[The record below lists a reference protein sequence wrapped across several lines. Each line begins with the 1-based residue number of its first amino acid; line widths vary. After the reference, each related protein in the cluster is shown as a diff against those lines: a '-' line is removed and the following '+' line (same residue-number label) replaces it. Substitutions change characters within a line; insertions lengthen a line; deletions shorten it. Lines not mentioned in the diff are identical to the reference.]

1 MSKDYGLNSDGSK
14 VDITRGDLV
23 RFWPEDLIPND
34 NNYRFEAFDS
44 DPAIV
49 AERDKQIEKK
59 VASLIEER
67 QKQPIGIHEVT
78 GKRFKV
84 HYGDTRH
91 LAFLRINERRIW
103 PWNKPEDEA
112 KNLEI
117 RGRARIECVVENFG
131 VNAEKEYFGA
141 SIVENLSRNDLSV
154 ISLCVAVSRAEK
166 LGYTDAEIMRKF
178 HQTDPAFLP
187 NMRRLARL
195 PDHMKR
201 QIHLKQMAPSVGY
214 LLAEIPEEAHAEV
227 LAEVAGVPFRHP
239 DGTVRPLMPGD
250 LEAEA
255 MPSEPTPTCPDCDS
269 SVARED
275 NPKICVG
282 CNQPFDMA
290 DARARA
296 EQTLDYSE
304 SQERRPSAGKP
315 SAAKPKPI
323 TARAVA
329 SAAKKLGHLK
339 HKKIANT
346 IAGMKAFWE
355 PITKERKGSLI
366 ARLAEA
372 QIAWLGGEA
381 NDDRF
386 YKEVLAI
393 LREAK

>member
-1 MSKDYGLNSDGSK
+1 MAKDYGLNSDGSK

-112 KNLEI
+112 KNPEI

-227 LAEVAGVPFRHP
+227 LAEVTGIGQHP
-239 DGTVRPLMPGD
+239 DVLAGIV
-250 LEAEA
+250 EAAQSFEIPYSA
-255 MPSEPTPTCPDCDS
+255 QETPTCPDCDS

-275 NPKICVG
+275 NPKICAG

-290 DARARA
+290 DAPAPA

-304 SQERRPSAGKP
+304 SQERRPSTGKP

-346 IAGMKAFWE
+346 IASQREFWK
-355 PITKERKGSLI
+355 PLAERKGSLLSK
-366 ARLAEA
+366 LAE
-372 QIAWLGGEA
+372 IEMAWIDGGI
-381 NDDRF
+381 DPDRH
-386 YKEVLAI
+386 YKELLA
-393 LREAK
+393 LLKEVRL